1 MKPMK
6 NRFHLA
12 FLFAVLT
19 TGCAAPYN
27 KNFPL
32 IEKRMALSKVT
43 ELLGKPVSAQ
53 SGPGDS
59 KILFYRLASSPLD
72 TDGSD
77 TREYWVQMQDGVVI
91 GYGERTDAATFMR
104 QAMQFESAW
113 NASRSINDTNKTL
126 SNSLKGPIQVVPSLT
141 TCPQMGTTTRCQ
153 IN

>member
-1 MKPMK
+1 MRNHFYLPVV
-6 NRFHLA
+6 LA
-12 FLFAVLT
+12 ALLA
-19 TGCAAPYN
+19 GCAAPYN
-27 KNFPL
+27 TNFPL
-32 IEKRMALSKVT
+32 VEKRMALPKVT

-104 QAMQFESAW
+104 QAAQFESAW
-113 NASRSINDTNKTL
+113 NATRSINETSKTL
-126 SNSLKGPIQVVPSLT
+126 SESLKAPAQVAPSTT
-141 TCPQMGTTTRCQ
+141 TCTQVGNTTRCLS
-153 IN
+153 N